1 MQMAEL
7 NTEGFEFFGEDEQRF
22 RMMLIDRIEGCM
34 VHNNISKSAL
44 ADKANIGKTA
54 FYSKMDKQ
62 QGSQFTVSDLFRLGK
77 VLDVSIL
84 QFFPVD
90 EIDRIHG
97 GQLPVPASVLKLMDE
112 MMGMPNQD
120 IELLHSLM
128 QTLKKHQRI
137 N

>member
-1 MQMAEL
+1 MAEL
-7 NTEGFEFFGEDEQRF
+7 NTEGFEFFGENEQRF
-22 RMMLIDRIEGCM
+22 RMMLIERVEAYM

-44 ADKANIGKTA
+44 ADKAGIGKTA

-62 QGSQFTVSDLFRLGK
+62 QGSEFTVSDLFRLGK

-90 EIDRIHG
+90 EIDRTIG
-97 GQLPVPASVLKLMDE
+97 GQIAVPASVLNLMDE
-112 MMGMPNQD
+112 MMGMPTED

-128 QTLKKHQRI
+128 KTLRKHHRI

>member
-1 MQMAEL
+1 
-7 NTEGFEFFGEDEQRF
+7 
-22 RMMLIDRIEGCM
+22 
-34 VHNNISKSAL
+34 
-44 ADKANIGKTA
+44 
-54 FYSKMDKQ
+54 
-62 QGSQFTVSDLFRLGK
+62 
-77 VLDVSIL
+77 L